1 MYDEYDNEY
10 YDTDEYVL
18 EDAFD
23 DGYYQALIDMGIDPD
38 DIVEE
43 DANIFDDDYF
53 DDEAMEATALKK
65 AVVGLL
71 PGVPGV
77 KIPLIIGD
85 IVHNIRINK
94 SVVVSKYDVM
104 NVYGE
109 KKGAEM
115 YEKTVKFF
123 VTNGLLPHESAG
135 ANQITFKML
144 TPEGKKF
151 IHGYYAACDEIC
163 QFDFGTAKVHAGA
176 FNKEA
181 TAQSVVTGIW
191 VVNNI
196 RTLLGDTFLGKA
208 SSVASVI
215 APKVAGT
222 GVATFVISSLICTTF
237 LVADAVRSYQSSKK
251 FNEVMSKAK
260 EDAFDDGYY
269 QALIDFGY
277 DLDDDAMED
286 VDIFDEDYFDEAM
299 EGNPENK
306 KKRRAYDYRQAG
318 LTAKEVE
325 AMQAKGREFGEKNYL
340 RKKYGMD
347 KYSANRVR
355 EKMRDQDDKI
365 TSKLH
370 ASRVNRY
377 RNSTDATNH
386 GFNNDSDG
394 WIDRSTHGKK
404 RGGLDREDRLA
415 SSGLHGDG
423 PRNKYIATDRLS
435 TAKKNA
441 EAKDSMDRVVGVK
454 KSDKQRFN
462 DMSRAYHRHDGTLSP
477 TPTYYKTLSKHMI
490 EKEKLAKQ
498 QARKAK
504 GRQILDK
511 VSSIAN
517 TRVPSPRE
525 MVRGYRF
532 VDPSKMART
541 DGFW

>member
-38 DIVEE
+38 EIAEE
-43 DANIFDDDYF
+43 DVDIFDDDYF
-53 DDEAMEATALKK
+53 DDVMEATALKK
-65 AVVGLL
+65 AVVGLI

-306 KKRRAYDYRQAG
+306 KKRRAHDYMQAG

-325 AMQAKGREFGEKNYL
+325 AMQAKGREIAKQYRYDSNNHAREQL
-340 RKKYGMD
+340 RD
-347 KYSANRVR
+347 R
-355 EKMRDQDDKI
+355 DDKI
-365 TSKLH
+365 TKKLH
-370 ASRVNRY
+370 AMRANRY
-377 RNSTDATNH
+377 RNSTDAIN
-386 GFNNDSDG
+386 
-394 WIDRSTHGKK
+394 HGKK
-404 RGGLDREDRLA
+404 NGGLHREHRLA
-415 SSGLHGDG
+415 NADGGRRKRPKYDWSSYRHGD
-423 PRNKYIATDRLS
+423 AE
-435 TAKKNA
+435 TAA
-441 EAKDSMDRVVGVK
+441 EVKDSMDRAVGIK
-454 KSDKQRFN
+454 KSDKQRLN
-462 DMSRAYHRHDGTLSP
+462 DMSRTYHRYDGTLKP
-477 TPTYYKTLSKHMI
+477 TPTYYKMLSKHMI

-525 MVRGYRF
+525 MVRGYRL